1 MNGAAVYARNGARQR
16 EEVASEHVRLVKRIA
31 YHLVARL
38 PAGVDV
44 DDLIQVGMIGLLD
57 ATRNFQTGHGASFET
72 YAGIRIRGAMIDELR
87 RQEWIPRSVQ
97 RKARELAAGVR
108 EVENRKQGPASS
120 REVAEYLG
128 LSLDEYHQATRE
140 ATACRVV
147 ELDDNDVATVEGGQG
162 PQEALQNDAFRS
174 VLAEKI
180 DRLPERERLVMA
192 LYYDEELNLRE
203 IGEVL
208 GVGESRVC
216 QIHGQALNRL
226 RAWMKEWT
234 E

>member
-1 MNGAAVYARNGARQR
+1 MNTAMVSQRNPARQKD
-16 EEVASEHVRLVKRIA
+16 EIASQHLRLVKRIA

-38 PAGVDV
+38 PTSVDV

-57 ATRNFQTGHGASFET
+57 AIRNYQTGHGASFET

-87 RQEWIPRSVQ
+87 RQEWVPRSVQ
-97 RKARELAAGVR
+97 RKARDLAAGVR
-108 EVENRKQGPASS
+108 EVENLKQGPATA
-120 REVAEYLG
+120 REVAEHLG
-128 LSLDEYHQATRE
+128 LSLDEYHAATRD

-147 ELDDNDVATVEGGQG
+147 DLDDSDVPDVEGD
-162 PQEALQNDAFRS
+162 QEPLAKLQSEAFRA
-174 VLAEKI
+174 VLGDKI
-180 DRLPERERLVMA
+180 DRLPEREKLVMA
-192 LYYDEELNLRE
+192 LYYDEDLNLRE
-203 IGEVL
+203 IGQVL

-226 RAWMKEWT
+226 RAWMKDWT